1 LANPTLSEIIKRSQT
16 DVKAKLD
23 NFNPSLKNSFFN
35 ALIVASSGRFNSLY
49 GQLSLIQQ
57 RLLLNTTDDNFT
69 DAWGSTYGVTRL
81 VATQSRGNAIATGNA
96 GTTIPTGT
104 VLISSSGTLYTSTA
118 ASTVAATNRVGVINV
133 VSLTATITLSS
144 HGLASGVSVTITGA
158 GNSIFNGS
166 FDINVIDV
174 DNFTITLI
182 TTISDGSYG
191 NANILVN
198 YATVNVLSDTF
209 APDTVLLDGSSL
221 SLENSIAGID
231 DNIYS
236 SFGGIVGGSDIESN
250 NNYKNRVLYR
260 IRNPMAYSS
269 ISYIKNILFEDK
281 NITRAWVLPATPSR
295 GYITTYFVKDNDTIS
310 IFPTS
315 QDLIDAK
322 ARLSIPGDIPESNFI
337 VSSPIE
343 KVINFN
349 FSSFNP
355 YTDAMKKSIDN
366 NLSQLFKENIEI
378 GKNLDTPNTITASQ
392 YNKAILS
399 SIDTNTGQSLRDFLL
414 TSPAGNISVADNEL
428 CTLGAITV

>member
-1 LANPTLSEIIKRSQT
+1 MANPALSEIIKRSQT

-23 NFNPSLKNSFFN
+23 NFDPSLKNSFFN

-57 RLLLNTTDDNFT
+57 RLLLNTTDDSFT

-81 VATQSRGNAIATGNA
+81 VATQSRGNVIATGHV
-96 GTTIPTGT
+96 GTAIPTGT

-118 ASTVAATNRVGVINV
+118 ASTIAFTNRIGVIHV

-144 HGLASGVSVTITGA
+144 HGLASGISVTITGV

-182 TTISDGSYG
+182 TTSADGNYG

-198 YATVNVLSDTF
+198 YATINVLSDTF
-209 APDTVLLDGSSL
+209 AANTVLLDGSSL
-221 SLENSIAGID
+221 SLENSITGID
-231 DNIYS
+231 DDIYA
-236 SFGGIVGGSDIESN
+236 SFGGVIGGSDIELD

-260 IRNPMAYSS
+260 IRNPIAYNS
-269 ISYIKNILFEDK
+269 ISYIKNKLFEDK
-281 NITRAWVLPATPSR
+281 NITRAWVLPITPSQ
-295 GYITTYFVKDNDTIS
+295 GYVTTYFVKDNDTTS

-315 QDLIDAK
+315 QDLTDAK
-322 ARLSIPGDIPESNFI
+322 ARLSIPADMPESNFI

-355 YTDAMKKSIDN
+355 YTDAMKESIDN

-378 GKNLDTPNTITASQ
+378 GKNLDTPNTITSSQ

-414 TSPAGNISVADNEL
+414 TTPTGNISVADNEL
-428 CTLGAITV
+428 CTLGTITV